1 MDLTIRD
8 IILEYDRDHS
18 CEKNSI
24 RPSANHT
31 LITSQVCPN
40 HLLDH
45 GFWGVFDIRGKD
57 CKGVELTCIKQQK
70 GGSDRIQIMDA
81 NGCVLYINTHTN
93 NIHQYPTI

>member
-1 MDLTIRD
+1 MG
-8 IILEYDRDHS
+8 
-18 CEKNSI
+18 KNSI
-24 RPSANHT
+24 RPSANAMNHT
-31 LITSQVCPN
+31 LITCQVCPN

-57 CKGVELTCIKQQK
+57 CKGVELTCFKQQK

-81 NGCVLYINTHTN
+81 NRICVLYINTRTN